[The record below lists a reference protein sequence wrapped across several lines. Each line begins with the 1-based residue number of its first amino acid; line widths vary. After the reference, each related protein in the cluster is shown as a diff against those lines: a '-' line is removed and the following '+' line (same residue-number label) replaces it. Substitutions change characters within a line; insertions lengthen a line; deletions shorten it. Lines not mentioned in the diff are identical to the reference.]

1 MAIAKDATSSA
12 HAQGASSLSWS
23 HTCTG
28 SDLLLLV
35 HSGTNGTPVSTS
47 GVTYNGVALTSRWS
61 DSRSWT
67 AASGWSL
74 VAPATGANTVAIT
87 LSAAEDTE
95 FGQAI
100 SYTGVDQT
108 TPHGTAQVANG
119 ASTAPAV
126 PTLTSATG
134 EICVGF
140 LMTSDAAITSGSGQ
154 TAEISDVNF
163 ASDSAQT
170 DSEPGAASVDITWT
184 TAGGPWT
191 CGGIPI
197 KPSSGGQTIAIGLT
211 ALNILGLVESLAVQ
225 LPIGV
230 GSFTINGLAP
240 SLEYNVI
247 LPITNASS
255 NVTGFTPN
263 LERTIAISTASLTI
277 QGTSLGLDFSI
288 PIGVGSVD
296 VSGAS
301 ITLLQTV
308 EISNGSFAAQG
319 ISVSLSVA
327 TPLGVDSLTING
339 FAQSLQQS
347 VILEIGTNSI
357 VVDGSELS
365 IATTLELSAPSTITV
380 LGFTPNPTFA
390 AQTISIDVGTIILSG
405 ATPEPIV
412 SAIGVAQSAVS
423 VSGISPSLEEQ
434 LPIGSVDVLNQGFAP
449 SLNSSIQI
457 NVDQLLITGLGV
469 TLQTS
474 ISSVDIGVG
483 SAVISG
489 YVQTLVSGY
498 PTVDIGSRNL
508 SITGLSPAIEQL
520 LLIRDTMNRA
530 DNTLSSRRSDATHTS
545 KRTST

>member
-170 DSEPGAASVDITWT
+170 DSEPGDTSVDITWT
-184 TAGGPWT
+184 TSGGPWT

-197 KPSSGGQTIAIGLT
+197 KPASGGTTIAIGAT
-211 ALNILGLVESLAVQ
+211 SLNVTGLVEVLDTQ
-225 LPIGV
+225 LPINVGTLAVTGLVPSLVQNVVLPVGV
-230 GSFTINGLAP
+230 GTFT
-240 SLEYNVI
+240 
-247 LPITNASS
+247 
-255 NVTGFTPN
+255 VTGFVP
-263 LERTIAISTASLTI
+263 LTD
-277 QGTSLGLDFSI
+277 QTLVLTTGSI
-288 PIGVGSVD
+288 I
-296 VSGAS
+296 
-301 ITLLQTV
+301 
-308 EISNGSFAAQG
+308 AQG
-319 ISVSLSVA
+319 LAA
-327 TPLGVDSLTING
+327 TLNTELLLEVGQLVVNG
-339 FAQSLQQS
+339 FEQSLQQS
-347 VILEIGTNSI
+347 IILEISTGSFAFTGIAPSLETTVNLSSPTTVTVTGFAPDPTFGAQTVSIDAGSI
-357 VVDGSELS
+357 VL
-365 IATTLELSAPSTITV
+365 T
-380 LGFTPNPTFA
+380 GFNPT
-390 AQTISIDVGTIILSG
+390 
-405 ATPEPIV
+405 
-412 SAIGVAQSAVS
+412 AV
-423 VSGISPSLEEQ
+423 VSGIGITPTEIVVSGIAVTLSTQ
-434 LPIGSVDVLNQGFAP
+434 LPIGGVNVLAQGFAP
-449 SLNSSIQI
+449 SLTTTTPIS
-457 NVDQLLITGLGV
+457 VGQLIITGLAPS
-469 TLQTS
+469 LQES
-474 ISSVDIGVG
+474 ISNVAIGVG
-483 SAVISG
+483 ELIVSG
-489 YVQTLVSGY
+489 YVQTLISGY
-498 PTVDIGSRNL
+498 PTIDISAGSLTVSGYVPAVD
-508 SITGLSPAIEQL
+508 QL
-520 LLIRDTMNRA
+520 LLIRDTATRA
-530 DNTLSSRRSDATHTS
+530 GASYTSKRSDSTHTS